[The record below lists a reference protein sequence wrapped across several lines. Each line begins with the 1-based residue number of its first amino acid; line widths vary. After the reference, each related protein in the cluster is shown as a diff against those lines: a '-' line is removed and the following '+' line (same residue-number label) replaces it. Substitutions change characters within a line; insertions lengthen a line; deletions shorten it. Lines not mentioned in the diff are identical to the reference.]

1 MTMSEEVKKKEGK
14 FIARKVTKIADLV
27 EGTEIPES
35 DLLIKNA
42 DTVVQFEYIEPIK
55 EKNLKYKAEP
65 GFYNIG
71 FKGQKLALN
80 PLEMRTRRL
89 LTSYDNTKQILAEA
103 NIFFSNIDE
112 LKALQ
117 EDNEFLG
124 SDLKRAILL
133 YSPPG
138 YGKTSA
144 ITQSAQNLVKEDPKT
159 IVINWP
165 TSEIRS
171 SDVNRFM
178 SKIDYADC
186 SRLVFIIEDIGGGEK
201 EDHHGS
207 ERAIDSSLLN
217 LLDGVDNVFTIPTFI
232 IATTNHPGSLL
243 DALADRPGRFDE
255 YVELDPPSYEQRVE
269 LIEFIGKR
277 KITDEEKAALKTA
290 DDFSPAHL
298 AEVVKRVILKKK
310 TFLEVIKDMTEH
322 RVKVSK
328 RFEERKKKGVGLGLR

>member
-1 MTMSEEVKKKEGK
+1 MMSEKKEGK
-14 FIARKVTKIADLV
+14 FVARKVTKISDIV
-27 EGTEIPES
+27 EGVEIPES
-35 DLLIKNA
+35 DLLIKNS
-42 DTVVQFEYIEPIK
+42 DTVVQFEYIEPVK
-55 EKNLKYKAEP
+55 DKNVKYKAEP

-71 FKGQKLALN
+71 FKGQRLALN
-80 PLEMRTRRL
+80 VLELRKRRL
-89 LTSYDNTKQILAEA
+89 LTSYDNTKKILTEA
-103 NIFFSNIDE
+103 KTLFDNISE
-112 LKALQ
+112 LKKLQ
-117 EDNEFLG
+117 EDNEIIG
-124 SDLKRAILL
+124 SDIKRAILL

-144 ITQSAQNLVKEDPKT
+144 ITKSAQDLMEEDPKT

-178 SKIDYADC
+178 SKIDYGEC
-186 SRLVFIIEDIGGGEK
+186 TRLLFIIEDIGGGEK
-201 EDHHGS
+201 EDYHGS

-217 LLDGVDNVFTIPTFI
+217 LLDGVDSVFTIPTFI

-255 YVELDPPSYEQRVE
+255 YVELDPPSYEQRIE

-277 KITDEEKAALKTA
+277 KITDEEKAALKKA
-290 DDFSPAHL
+290 EDFSPAHL
-298 AEVVKRVILKKK
+298 AEVVKRSILKKK
-310 TFLEVIKDMTEH
+310 TFLEVITDMTQH

-328 RFEERKKKGVGLGLR
+328 RFEERKTKGVGLGLR

>member
-1 MTMSEEVKKKEGK
+1 MSSEKKKEGK

-27 EGTEIPES
+27 EGMEIPES
-35 DLLIKNA
+35 DLLIKNQ
-42 DTVVQFEYIEPIK
+42 DTVVQFEYIEPPK
-55 EKNLKYKAEP
+55 DKNTKYQAEP
-65 GFYNIG
+65 GFYNLG
-71 FKGQKLALN
+71 YKGNRLALN
-80 PLEMRTRRL
+80 PLEMRHRRL
-89 LTSYDNTKQILAEA
+89 LTSYDNTSKILAEA
-103 NIFFSNIDE
+103 KIFFDNIGE

-144 ITQSAQNLVKEDPKT
+144 ITQSAQNLMKEDPKT

-171 SDVNRFM
+171 SDANRFM
-178 SKIDYADC
+178 STIDYTGC
-186 SRLVFIIEDIGGGEK
+186 TRLVFIIEDIGGGEK
-201 EDHHGS
+201 EDYHGS

-217 LLDGVDNVFTIPTFI
+217 LLDGVDSVFTIPTFI

-255 YVELDPPSYEQRVE
+255 YIELDPPSYEQRIE

-277 KITDEEKAALKTA
+277 KITDEEKAALKKA
-290 DDFSPAHL
+290 EDFSPAHL
-298 AEVVKRVILKKK
+298 AEVVKRSILKKK
-310 TFLEVIKDMTEH
+310 TFVEVIGDMVNH
-322 RVKVSK
+322 KAKASK
-328 RFEERKKKGVGLGLR
+328 RFEERKTKGAGLGLAR